1 MPDGRAIPLPHVATQ
16 NGGTAL
22 DEAEG
27 DPEKTGP
34 SDQAS
39 SYSEQAYRQEAKE
52 TSYSQAAAKTGRDT
66 RYPACLWL
74 SLRCFSHYRSPRDA
88 PTEHA

>member
-39 SYSEQAYRQEAKE
+39 SYSEQAWRQETEEAP
-52 TSYSQAAAKTGRDT
+52 YRQAAAKTGSDT
-66 RYPACLWL
+66 RHPACLRL
-74 SLRCFSHYRSPRDA
+74 SLRCFLRGRSPRDA